1 MVPPFPSVLQLL
13 LRPECVRAPR
23 GQNSYHREPCELPAA
38 GWSRAPG
45 LENGGRRPQVGSQR
59 QTRVYLFILASLAL
73 ICSDS
78 VGSAWIGCDFFGR
91 GLVRFG
97 WIRSVWIS
105 SKTVWGKT
113 AARGA
118 SQFEHV
124 SPACGRWEW
133 LQPGTEG
140 RKPSWS
146 AGSQARCPSSRRPV
160 VVWTCLTWCVMTEAN
175 VTRKLVR
182 GFGAKGIITVECFA
196 ARTR

>member
-78 VGSAWIGCDFFGR
+78 VGSAWIGCDFLVR
-91 GLVRFG
+91 GLVRLG
-97 WIRSVWIS
+97 WIRSDWPS
-105 SKTVWGKT
+105 WNRVWGKQT
-113 AARGA
+113 ACGA
-118 SQFEHV
+118 SQLQNVFP
-124 SPACGRWEW
+124 SGDTWEW
-133 LQPGTEG
+133 PQPGAEG
-140 RKPSWS
+140 REPAWF
-146 AGSQARCPSSRRPV
+146 AGPQALGLGLRVMSSRSPV
-160 VVWTCLTWCVMTEAN
+160 V
-175 VTRKLVR
+175 R
-182 GFGAKGIITVECFA
+182 
-196 ARTR
+196 